1 MIRTF
6 IKGFLLVFIVCL
18 LALLSIQ
25 AWAED
30 QDLIY
35 SVFFTDQELDD
46 LLAPIALYPD
56 PLLAQILPASTY
68 PSEVADA
75 GAWLNRGGDV
85 SRIEEQ
91 DWAES
96 VRAIA
101 HYPNILQMMAGN
113 MDWTANLGDAFLN
126 QPEEVTNS
134 IQRLRWRA
142 RAVGNLVSNA
152 EQSVIIEGDYIRIVP
167 AQPQYIYVPQY
178 DTSVVYIQ
186 APTFSPFITFGFGFA
201 IGGWLSMDFD
211 WGHHHV
217 IYHGWDRPG
226 WVNYSRP
233 YVHVSNVYV
242 NRSRPFINQTWRH
255 DRSHG
260 DPARYLA
267 SRPSG
272 PNTDRYARMGEAR
285 GSTTIQ
291 PSPAGG
297 DTSAY
302 SNRGRKSRGI
312 VNQQPAAVAPS
323 ISRRPTIPTPNVSQ
337 QLTTP
342 SPSISRRPTIPTPN
356 VSQQPTTPSPS
367 ISRRPTIPTPNV
379 SQQPTT
385 PSPSISERRT
395 MQAPDVSQRPTIP
408 APGSSQQP
416 TPVTPS
422 VSSSSNQPG
431 SARASQ
437 QQPAKTPSDTFG
449 GYRGAGEAKT
459 QSLRGQTSRQSSER
473 AQPSAPPASRGKV
486 PAGKGASGD
495 RQRR

>member
-1 MIRTF
+1 VTPGYREEGSLLMKRKFIR
-6 IKGFLLVFIVCL
+6 GFLLVFIVCL

-30 QDLIY
+30 PDLTY
-35 SVFFTDQELDD
+35 SVSYTDQELDG

-56 PLLAQILPASTY
+56 PLLAQLLPASTY
-68 PSEVADA
+68 ATEVADA
-75 GAWLNRGGDV
+75 EAWLRSGGDL
-85 SRIEEQ
+85 SSIDEQ

-101 HYPNILQMMAGN
+101 HYPNILQMMAEN

-126 QPEEVTNS
+126 QPEDVTNS

-142 RAVGNLVSNA
+142 RAEGNLLSNA
-152 EQSVIIEGDYIRIVP
+152 EQSVIIDGDYIEIVP
-167 AQPQYIYVPQY
+167 AQPQYVYVPQY
-178 DTSVVYIQ
+178 DPSIVYFQ
-186 APTFSPFITFGFGFA
+186 APTASISPFITFGFGMA

-226 WVNYSRP
+226 WVNHARP
-233 YVHVSNVYV
+233 YVHVKNVYI

-272 PNTDRYARMGEAR
+272 PNADRYARMGEAR

-291 PSPAGG
+291 PRPARGIYGYEG
-297 DTSAY
+297 DTRAY
-302 SNRGRKSRGI
+302 SNRGRESRGV
-312 VNQQPAAVAPS
+312 VNQQPVPLAPS
-323 ISRRPTIPTPNVSQ
+323 ISRRPPIPAPNVSPRPTI
-337 QLTTP
+337 L
-342 SPSISRRPTIPTPN
+342 SPSIG
-356 VSQQPTTPSPS
+356 
-367 ISRRPTIPTPNV
+367 
-379 SQQPTT
+379 
-385 PSPSISERRT
+385 ERRT
-395 MQAPDVSQRPTIP
+395 MPAPNVSPRPTTPALGSSQPP
-408 APGSSQQP
+408 APG
-416 TPVTPS
+416 TPS
-422 VSSSSNQPG
+422 VSSRGSTKPS
-431 SARASQ
+431 SARSS
-437 QQPAKTPSDTFG
+437 QQPARTPSVTFG

-459 QSLRGQTSRQSSER
+459 QSLRGEASRQSSER
-473 AQPSAPPASRGKV
+473 ARPSAPPAGRSSV
-486 PAGKGASGD
+486 PAGRDAGD

>member
-1 MIRTF
+1 MNRTF

-18 LALLSIQ
+18 SALLSIQ

-30 QDLIY
+30 ADLTY
-35 SVFFTDQELDD
+35 SISFTDQELDG

-68 PSEVADA
+68 PTEVANA
-75 GAWLNRGGDV
+75 EAWLNSGGNV
-85 SRIEEQ
+85 SGIDEQ

-101 HYPNILQMMAGN
+101 HYPNILHLMAEN

-126 QPEEVTNS
+126 QPEDVTNS

-142 RAVGNLVSNA
+142 NAAGNLVSNA
-152 EQSVIIEGDYIRIVP
+152 EQSVIIDGDYIQIVP

-178 DTSVVYIQ
+178 DTSVVYVQ
-186 APTFSPFITFGFGFA
+186 ASPFIAFGVGLA
-201 IGGWLSMDFD
+201 IGDWLSMDFD

-226 WVNYSRP
+226 WVDHARP
-233 YVHVSNVYV
+233 YVHVRNVYI

-272 PNTDRYARMGEAR
+272 PNADRYARMGEAR

-291 PSPAGG
+291 PRPAGG
-297 DTSAY
+297 GYGHGGDTQAY
-302 SNRGRKSRGI
+302 SNRGRESRGN
-312 VNQQPAAVAPS
+312 VNQQPAPSTPS
-323 ISRRPTIPTPNVSQ
+323 IGRRLTVPAPN
-337 QLTTP
+337 
-342 SPSISRRPTIPTPN
+342 
-356 VSQQPTTPSPS
+356 
-367 ISRRPTIPTPNV
+367 
-379 SQQPTT
+379 
-385 PSPSISERRT
+385 
-395 MQAPDVSQRPTIP
+395 VSQRPTMPSPNIGERRTMP
-408 APGSSQQP
+408 TPKVSQQP
-416 TPVTPS
+416 TPVTPH
-422 VSSSSNQPG
+422 VSSSGSNQPG
-431 SARASQ
+431 PARASQ
-437 QQPAKTPSDTFG
+437 QPARTPSVTFG
-449 GYRGAGEAKT
+449 GYRGPGEAET
-459 QSLRGQTSRQSSER
+459 QSLRGQASRQSSEQAR
-473 AQPSAPPASRGKV
+473 PSAPPASRGSV
-486 PAGKGASGD
+486 PAGRDASGD

>member
-25 AWAED
+25 ARAQEP
-30 QDLIY
+30 DLTY
-35 SVFFTDQELDD
+35 SVSFTDQELDG

-68 PSEVADA
+68 PNEVADA

-85 SRIEEQ
+85 SRVDEL

-101 HYPNILQMMAGN
+101 HYPSILQMMAGN
-113 MDWTANLGDAFLN
+113 IDWTANLGDAFLN

-152 EQSVIIEGDYIRIVP
+152 EQSVIIEGDYIQIVP
-167 AQPQYIYVPQY
+167 AQPQYMYVPQY
-178 DTSVVYIQ
+178 DASVVYVQ
-186 APTFSPFITFGFGFA
+186 APIYSPFITFGFGFA
-201 IGGWLSMDFD
+201 IGGWLTMDFD

-260 DPARYLA
+260 DPARFLA

-272 PNTDRYARMGEAR
+272 PNTDRYARMGKAR

-291 PSPAGG
+291 PSPAGGMYDHGG

-312 VNQQPAAVAPS
+312 VNQQPEPLAPS
-323 ISRRPTIPTPNVSQ
+323 ASRRPA
-337 QLTTP
+337 
-342 SPSISRRPTIPTPN
+342 
-356 VSQQPTTPSPS
+356 
-367 ISRRPTIPTPNV
+367 IPTPNV

-395 MQAPDVSQRPTIP
+395 MPAPDVSQRQTIP
-408 APGSSQQP
+408 APGSRQQP
-416 TPVTPS
+416 TAVTPS
-422 VSSSSNQPG
+422 VSSSGSKQPG
-431 SARASQ
+431 SERAT
-437 QQPAKTPSDTFG
+437 QQPARTPSVTFG

-459 QSLRGQTSRQSSER
+459 QSLRGQTSRQSIER
-473 AQPSAPPASRGKV
+473 ARPSAPPASRGSA
-486 PAGKGASGD
+486 PSGRGASGD